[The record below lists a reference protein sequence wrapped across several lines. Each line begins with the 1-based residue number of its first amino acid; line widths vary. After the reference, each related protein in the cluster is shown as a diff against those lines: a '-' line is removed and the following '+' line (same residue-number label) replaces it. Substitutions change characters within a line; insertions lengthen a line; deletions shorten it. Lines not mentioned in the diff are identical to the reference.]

1 MRCLTRTPVLV
12 IIKGNHLFTL
22 WRYIIKEH
30 INPFIF
36 AISVITLV
44 FLLNLVFRELGRI
57 LSKGLGFGLIL
68 EFFFLNMAWIVALA
82 VPMAVLVATIMAFG
96 RLSGDS
102 EITAMK
108 AGGVGILHM
117 LFPVLIVS
125 FFLAGFLVWF
135 NNYVLPDFN
144 HRTRLLAS
152 DIARKRPTINLE
164 SGVVMKDIPDIGI
177 LVQKIKEAPD
187 TSYVEKIFIEDYRTQ
202 NKSKFIVARKG
213 KIYSNP
219 NTGYLFMKLYDG
231 EMHELD
237 LEKMEQYT
245 LLNFQ
250 EQKLSIRVPN
260 MALERSDSQYRGDR
274 EKSAQMMREEV
285 LENEGLLKERYERI
299 DQLIS
304 SYFDRHLP
312 LTALMGVEN
321 KKNVERK
328 IIPDNTKSKAKTKA
342 KYIEKIRQDNLRTL
356 QQITAEMNIIKNYD
370 RANYTLMVEVH
381 KKYSI
386 PFACIVFV
394 LIGAPLGI
402 MSRKGNLAVAGGI
415 SFGFFLLYWASLI
428 AGEELADNQI
438 ISPFIAMWL
447 ANIIVGAGGI
457 YLVIHSIHEATF
469 INWTSIQDFF
479 IKITHV
485 LKTKKPYDNFR

>member
-1 MRCLTRTPVLV
+1 M
-12 IIKGNHLFTL
+12 FTL

-30 INPFIF
+30 ISPFIF

-68 EFFFLNMAWIVALA
+68 EFFFLNMAWIIALA
-82 VPMAVLVATIMAFG
+82 VPMAVLVATLMAFG

-108 AGGVGILHM
+108 AGGIGIFHM
-117 LFPVLIVS
+117 ILPVLIVS

-135 NNYVLPDFN
+135 NNNVLPDFN

-164 SGVVMKDIPDIGI
+164 SGVVMKDIPDINI

-187 TSYVEKIFIEDYRTQ
+187 TSYVETIFIEDNRTQ
-202 NKSKFIVARKG
+202 NKSKYIFAKRG
-213 KIYSNP
+213 KIFTSS
-219 NTGYLFMKLYDG
+219 NTGYMFMTLYDG

-245 LLNFQ
+245 RLNFP

-260 MALERSDSQYRGDR
+260 MALERSDSEYRGDR
-274 EKSAQMMREEV
+274 EKSAQMMRVEV
-285 LENEGLLKERYERI
+285 RENEGLLEDRYERI

-312 LTALMGVEN
+312 LTDPPGEEN
-321 KKNVERK
+321 KKSVDRK
-328 IIPDNTKSKAKTKA
+328 ILQDNTKSKTAIKA
-342 KYIEKIRQDNLRTL
+342 KYIEKIRQDNLRTR
-356 QQITAEMNIIKNYD
+356 QQITAEMNIINNYE

-394 LIGAPLGI
+394 LVGAPLGI

-447 ANIIVGAGGI
+447 ADIVVGAGGV

-479 IKITHV
+479 QKI
-485 LKTKKPYDNFR
+485 LRLFKKKIETYDNIR